1 MTLQLNKPLI
11 FFDLETTGI
20 NTTHDR
26 IVEISYIK
34 LFPNGTTEEKTYVI
48 NPTIPI
54 PAGASAIHGIYDKDV
69 ADKPTFAQLGH
80 ELAKTFKD
88 CDFAGFNSNKFDVPL
103 LAEEFH
109 RSGIEFNWTNCK
121 FVDAQV
127 IYHKKEPRNLEAAY
141 RFYCDKTLEN
151 AHSASADT
159 RATFEV
165 LMAQLEK
172 YQNLSTDVQSLS
184 EFTRQTKNVD
194 FAGRIVF
201 DEKGIEVFNFGKHK
215 GKSVEQVFK
224 TEPAYYNWMM
234 DGDFSSNTKQI
245 ITTIKLRGFGK

>member
-1 MTLQLNKPLI
+1 MTLYVGTIQEITGKGLEILVDFESKSRVLARFIDGQMDPITQFGLLAFIVGNHETQAMLFKNKQM
-11 FFDLETTGI
+11 
-20 NTTHDR
+20 
-26 IVEISYIK
+26 
-34 LFPNGTTEEKTYVI
+34 NGRLTRLMAVQ
-48 NPTIPI
+48 TIPYMSMSVGMMAQTLVAEI
-54 PAGASAIHGIYDKDV
+54 AHDKDLQ
-69 ADKPTFAQLGH
+69 TC
-80 ELAKTFKD
+80 AKGY
-88 CDFAGFNSNKFDVPL
+88 AGY
-103 LAEEFH
+103 
-109 RSGIEFNWTNCK
+109 SGISEDERDN
-121 FVDAQV
+121 A
-127 IYHKKEPRNLEAAY
+127 
-141 RFYCDKTLEN
+141 CDKTLEN

-172 YQNLSTDVQSLS
+172 YQDLSTDVQSLS

-234 DGDFSSNTKQI
+234 DGDFSSNTKQV
-245 ITTIKLRGFGK
+245 ITAIKLRGFGK